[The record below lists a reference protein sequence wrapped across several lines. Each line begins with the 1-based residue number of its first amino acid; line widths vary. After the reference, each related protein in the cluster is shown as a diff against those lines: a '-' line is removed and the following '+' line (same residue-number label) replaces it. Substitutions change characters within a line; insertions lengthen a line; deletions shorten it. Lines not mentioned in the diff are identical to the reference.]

1 MSKLLRESSAIPLAQ
16 SGNLWRAVCITPG
29 EGSSGTYSESM
40 LKAFGATAFPKG
52 THSYVDHPSK
62 SEPERSPKN
71 LIGVLSEDAHYEE
84 GVGVVANIEILPH
97 WKDFVEAV
105 APHTGLSIYA
115 MGTSDDDGTVTALES
130 AIDNSVDLV
139 SYAGRGGALAEKLYE
154 SAVSH
159 STKGTAATEQPQPT
173 INRKDESM
181 DKEEMKA
188 MLAEFKTELVGA
200 LSEALKPVEIPE
212 GETDFAAVAESA
224 VKAGLPEESR
234 KVVYESVKN
243 GATAEDAIASQKALV
258 DAISKQV
265 QESAKVAAAGI
276 GRVVEGGGQAGFSMS
291 ENLGGIAKAGV

>member
-1 MSKLLRESSAIPLAQ
+1 
-16 SGNLWRAVCITPG
+16 
-29 EGSSGTYSESM
+29 
-40 LKAFGATAFPKG
+40 
-52 THSYVDHPSK
+52 
-62 SEPERSPKN
+62 
-71 LIGVLSEDAHYEE
+71 
-84 GVGVVANIEILPH
+84 
-97 WKDFVEAV
+97 
-105 APHTGLSIYA
+105 
-115 MGTSDDDGTVTALES
+115 
-130 AIDNSVDLV
+130 
-139 SYAGRGGALAEKLYE
+139 
-154 SAVSH
+154 
-159 STKGTAATEQPQPT
+159 
-173 INRKDESM
+173 M

-276 GRVVEGGGQAGFSMS
+276 GRVVEGGGQARFSMS